1 MDAYSNVA
9 VGTFVSRTACTAFL
23 LRYIIDDTGDC
34 RGSRQTALCQ
44 AGVLLGAFTKSCLH
58 ARLWIGNRRLHV

>member
-9 VGTFVSRTACTAFL
+9 VGTFTSRTACTAL
-23 LRYIIDDTGDC
+23 LQRYITAVSDTGNC
-34 RGSRQTALCQ
+34 RGSTLFH

-58 ARLWIGNRRLHV
+58 ADCGSERGA